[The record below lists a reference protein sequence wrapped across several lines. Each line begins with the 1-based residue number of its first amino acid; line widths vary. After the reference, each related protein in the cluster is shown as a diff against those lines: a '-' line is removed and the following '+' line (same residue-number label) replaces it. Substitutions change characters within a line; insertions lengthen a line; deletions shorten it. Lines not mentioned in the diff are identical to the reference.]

1 MVRMNAGRGIQ
12 RQHTQPET
20 TDKVFTST
28 MKEMKEVTK
37 TYKPPYFPIG
47 DTQAIFKK

>member
-1 MVRMNAGRGIQ
+1 MNAAGGIH
-12 RQHTQPET
+12 RQHDQPEAP
-20 TDKVFTST
+20 DKVFIST
-28 MKEMKEVTK
+28 MQEKNEGIK